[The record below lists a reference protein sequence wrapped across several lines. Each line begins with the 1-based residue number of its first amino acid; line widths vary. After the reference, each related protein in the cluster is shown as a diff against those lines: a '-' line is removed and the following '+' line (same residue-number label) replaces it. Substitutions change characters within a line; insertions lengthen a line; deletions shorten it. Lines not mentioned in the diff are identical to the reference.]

1 MDFESGEKVHM
12 ILDNE
17 FVGIGCVCRTD
28 PDSTCGGTKIGQGNV
43 SILVEEC
50 LKDVVLPFPTMDTSS
65 LQGSLW
71 SAVRWPKLLLQSFVM
86 NGSLIDENK
95 SYNDD
100 EEDHS
105 DPLVTDAIP
114 ITSPEFETLIRE
126 SWRNQ
131 RVLLKDDTMM
141 QTVNEGTILYV
152 FPHDYV
158 NFQEL
163 GHDCVGVGI
172 EMENASIHDVVEV
185 GSITLLKWPI
195 KQTTMLDGSP
205 LQCFVPIDGMHARYE
220 DVSNDENVGNKLNG
234 NNAVHLPR
242 KRRYT
247 FINRTQKSRVTPA
260 STFYLSNESIQRVSC
275 IDCCAKKCCQFADRD
290 MLTRLR
296 QEFWGESQKSRTNY
310 VYDVLSI
317 CYQKDEKSRYQFKL
331 NGSIVCCR
339 AWYELHGIPKTS
351 FYRYKENFE
360 NGVRQYMHGN
370 TCTLRRG
377 LQHTSLARALLNEFV
392 ENNSEKMPHRSRTLL
407 DGSRETQLVIPSTY
421 KQVDIL
427 CEINTTLD
435 QMGYE
440 KKLSQSSFGRIWNKE
455 YPHVSLTKT
464 SEFSKCNVCSSIK
477 ARLEAKPSLEE
488 RALLLREREVHMAQQ
503 KSCRSLY
510 YAWRTYS
517 ETQPQ
522 KYVCIIHDK
531 MDQKKTAIPRLRI
544 VPKGVDSG
552 YNLQVALIG
561 MITHGHGE
569 GHYGHFV
576 LNGLWPADP
585 NLTIGSIAN
594 CLHNLERIDKHP
606 LGDLVTN
613 GLPRSNVPI
622 LHALNSRD
630 ALDYHNLSD
639 GKEPI
644 MQPSKNAEEELG
656 STFRRLPENL
666 LLQLDNCAGENK
678 NRYLFAYLSMLVA
691 RGVFKTIQLGFLMV
705 GHTHED
711 IDAMFSR
718 FSEKLRVT
726 QTYTFPHLMDTL
738 RNISSS
744 SPAPF
749 LLTKIPNFKQ
759 YCDGYLCDGQDI
771 LVGHSK
777 PLQFRFFMQDET
789 PMMQYKAHVGVSNWS
804 GSIRL
809 WKTDTEGKPMLPH
822 GDPPQVPMAEY
833 VKAHEEVIL
842 GLKNYIKFWQNLGNG
857 SSVPRYY
864 RPVIDYWSK
873 VIEEIGKEI
882 ISEGVLYEMFWPKTQ
897 EYCHLQSTTMNLQQQ
912 GGAESFLGL
921 EELNDH
927 FCGPQ
932 RDRPREEFDPMSD
945 VHQGDFV
952 MLVPSDTEIYP
963 VWLAMALSDIDN
975 DPTSPNY
982 KKLLIQY

>member
-12 ILDNE
+12 MFDNKL
-17 FVGIGCVCRTD
+17 VGVGCVCQID
-28 PDSTCGGTKIGQGNV
+28 QESTCGGIKIGQGNV

-50 LKDVVLPFPTMDTSS
+50 LKDVVLPFPTMDTTS

-71 SAVRWPKLLLQSFVM
+71 SAVRWPKSLLQLAVM
-86 NGSLIDENK
+86 NHNSLELIESHNGDA
-95 SYNDD
+95 
-100 EEDHS
+100 EEDHV
-105 DPLVTDAIP
+105 DAQTTDATP
-114 ITSPEFETLIRE
+114 ITSPEFEYSIRE

-131 RVLLKDDTMM
+131 KVLLKDDTMM
-141 QTVNEGTILYV
+141 QIVNEGTILYV
-152 FPHDYV
+152 FPNDYV

-163 GHDCVGVGI
+163 GLDCVGVAI
-172 EMENASIHDVVEV
+172 ERANASNDYVVEI
-185 GSITLLKWPI
+185 GSLNLVMKWPI
-195 KQTTMLDGSP
+195 KQITLLDGSP
-205 LQCFVPIDGMHARYE
+205 LQRFVPLDGLHSRCADVPCE
-220 DVSNDENVGNKLNG
+220 DNVQKDHSGN
-234 NNAVHLPR
+234 AIQPSR

-247 FINRTQKSRVTPA
+247 FINRMQKDRAPPA
-260 STFYLSNESIQRVSC
+260 SSIYLSIESVQRVSC
-275 IDCCAKKCCQFADRD
+275 IDCCARKCCQFADRD
-290 MLTRLR
+290 MVMRLR
-296 QEFWGESQKSRTNY
+296 QEFWGESQKTRTNY

-317 CYQKDEKSRYQFKL
+317 CYQKDQKMRYQFKI
-331 NGSIVCCR
+331 NGVVVCCR

-351 FYRYKENFE
+351 FYRYKEKFE
-360 NGVRQYMHGN
+360 NGVHQYVHGN

-392 ENNSEKMPHRSRTLL
+392 ENNSEKMPHRSRTML

-427 CEINTTLD
+427 SEINSIIE
-435 QMGYE
+435 QMGYG
-440 KKLSQSSFGRIWNKE
+440 KKLSQSSFSRIWNKE
-455 YPHVSLTKT
+455 YPHVTLTKT
-464 SEFSKCNVCSSIK
+464 SEFSKCNFCSSIK
-477 ARLEAKPSLEE
+477 ARLEAKPTLEE
-488 RALLLREREVHMAQQ
+488 RAMLLRERDIHMAQQ
-503 KSCRSLY
+503 QSCRSLY
-510 YAWRTYS
+510 YAWRIFS
-517 ETQPQ
+517 ETQPE

-531 MDQKKTAIPRLRI
+531 MDQKKTAIPRLCI

-561 MITHGHGE
+561 MNTHGHGE

-594 CLHNLERIDKHP
+594 CLHNLERTRRHP

-613 GLPRSNVPI
+613 GLPRSSIPL

-630 ALDYHNLSD
+630 ALDYHNMSD
-639 GKEPI
+639 GREPI
-644 MQPSKNAEEELG
+644 IDSFEIAEEELRP
-656 STFRRLPENL
+656 TFRKLPENL

-678 NRYLFAYLSMLVA
+678 NWYLFAYLSMLVA

-711 IDAMFSR
+711 IDALFSR

-726 QTYTFPHLMDTL
+726 QTYTLPHLMDTL
-738 RNISSS
+738 RTCSSS

-749 LLTKIPNFKQ
+749 LLTQVPDFKK

-789 PMMQYKAHVGVSNWS
+789 PMMQYKAHVGVPNWS

-809 WKTDTEGKPMLPH
+809 WKIDSEGKPMLPQ
-822 GDPPQVPMAEY
+822 GNPPLVPIAQY

-842 GLKNYIKFWQNLGNG
+842 GLKNYIRFWQNLGNG
-857 SSVPRYY
+857 VNVPGYY

-873 VIEEIGKEI
+873 MIEEIGKEI
-882 ISEGVLYEMFWPKTQ
+882 ISETIMYENFWPKTQ
-897 EYCHLQSTTMNLQQQ
+897 EY
-912 GGAESFLGL
+912 
-921 EELNDH
+921 
-927 FCGPQ
+927 
-932 RDRPREEFDPMSD
+932 
-945 VHQGDFV
+945 HQ
-952 MLVPSDTEIYP
+952 L
-963 VWLAMALSDIDN
+963 
-975 DPTSPNY
+975 
-982 KKLLIQY
+982 